1 MLKSSEFSRLAGF
14 VTSIIFS
21 AAVIFSC
28 SFGIVGIF
36 QALSTYDLDDMSAMA
51 NQDADSIVA
60 TITGISIDEESF
72 EGQLMSEMEGI
83 INEFE
88 DKDEYSFQDAT
99 NDAKGL
105 LDNFFNGFSVESV
118 VDSFGDIITSVT
130 DLIGG
135 EEVVNEYV
143 DKYNNGAE

>member
-1 MLKSSEFSRLAGF
+1 MLKSSEISRLIGF

-72 EGQLMSEMEGI
+72 EGQLMNEMEGI
-83 INEFE
+83 INGFE
-88 DKDEYSFQDAT
+88 DKEEYSFQEAT
-99 NDAKGL
+99 NDAKNV
-105 LDNFFNGFSVESV
+105 LDNFFGDFSVESIT
-118 VDSFGDIITSVT
+118 DGFGDIITSVT
-130 DLIGG
+130 DMIGG
-135 EEVVNEYV
+135 EEAVNEYV
-143 DKYNNGAE
+143 NKYNNGVE